1 MNMARRESKQMKAA
15 EEAEG
20 GEGGGG
26 GGAGEEGGEE
36 GGADASGEQL
46 ASGEQSA
53 SADANSNQQ
62 GSTKDLG
69 CRRYE
74 KMVDMAIQ
82 AANKNKTRF
91 PLKLFGF
98 TINMALLATWIIL
111 AVSPLAKQGQQMA
124 PSLVSMGCKYIENS
138 DFVNQAD
145 DMAKTVGKAAHD
157 IGAAKSDLARKI
169 DHFSMKKLVKEMVC
183 DPLVKFTKEQADA
196 AGDALHSLGDVPAEG
211 GDTATEGDDTR
222 RLLTVPAIAPV
233 LKTWWGSHAAHP
245 YTKFVAVTQLLQDLE
260 NEISQKP
267 ATDPVDQVEA
277 LPTSRMDTNV
287 ISTSQATDLKSW
299 LEPRGLP
306 ESIKLKLET
315 EAIDTVAKLG
325 ELSDDD
331 VKVLC
336 EGEKI
341 GDKSLV
347 KLLVKAARRH
357 GSSSLKNTEL

>member
-1 MNMARRESKQMKAA
+1 
-15 EEAEG
+15 
-20 GEGGGG
+20 
-26 GGAGEEGGEE
+26 
-36 GGADASGEQL
+36 
-46 ASGEQSA
+46 
-53 SADANSNQQ
+53 
-62 GSTKDLG
+62 
-69 CRRYE
+69 
-74 KMVDMAIQ
+74 MVDMAIQ

-98 TINMALLATWIIL
+98 TINMALLTTWIIL

-157 IGAAKSDLARKI
+157 IGAGKSDLARKI

-233 LKTWWGSHAAHP
+233 LKTWWGNHTAHP

-260 NEISQKP
+260 DEISQEP

-277 LPTSRMDTNV
+277 VPTSKMDMNV

-299 LEPRGLP
+299 LEPHGLP